1 MLIMKNVLKVAAVSL
16 LVVGLS
22 ASMAFADTPGRGN
35 ANGAQLRDMTGSVE
49 ERLAFK
55 VARIDELMELGRL
68 TQAQATEFKA
78 LITERMENCTSD
90 AAGQQVN
97 EPLAIGF
104 GRTNA
109 KGHLQGFGNKLAQ

>member
-1 MLIMKNVLKVAAVSL
+1 MKKILKVAAVSL

-35 ANGAQLRDMTGSVE
+35 ANGAQLRNMTGSVE

-55 VARIDELMELGRL
+55 EARIDELMELGRL
-68 TQAQATEFKA
+68 TQAQGAKFKK
-78 LITERMENCTSD
+78 LISERMLNCTAD
-90 AAGQQVN
+90 ATGQKVN
-97 EPLAIGF
+97 EPLGIGF

-109 KGHLQGFGNKLAQ
+109 KGHMQGFGNKLAQ